1 MDSGYFEYATGH
13 ANAHGVSLLKTNL
26 PLFISYA
33 NEQLKNVDFNEN
45 VYEVDCIAQGNNPY
59 LAQLIMDF
67 DQMSSAWGQG
77 IEEPLIAIEKIH
89 ISKKD
94 VQAIGADQSTI
105 KFSYN
110 NVTYIK
116 FKDDSLMDQLQ
127 QYDLMELT
135 VIGKCNVNNWMGN
148 RTAQI
153 FIENC
158 EVKDITYEF

>member
-1 MDSGYFEYATGH
+1 
-13 ANAHGVSLLKTNL
+13 
-26 PLFISYA
+26 
-33 NEQLKNVDFNEN
+33 
-45 VYEVDCIAQGNNPY
+45 
-59 LAQLIMDF
+59 
-67 DQMSSAWGQG
+67 MSSAWGQG

-105 KFSYN
+105 KFTYN

-116 FKDDSLMDQLQ
+116 FKDDTLMDRLQ

-135 VIGKCNVNNWMGN
+135 IIGKCNVNNWMGN

-158 EVKDITYEF
+158 DVKDITYEF